1 MVVFFVNQ
9 VCHFPKANS
18 TSKKVSRDGLAIV
31 SLILSTLSLNI
42 TDGFVID
49 TINKRKL
56 LLLYMSYKGIY
67 RPSNPKKYKGDS
79 KNIIYRSLW
88 ERKFMNY
95 CDLNEN
101 ILEWASE
108 EFWIPYLDPTT
119 NRVRRY
125 FPDFFIKY
133 KDKDSNIRRS
143 VIEVK
148 PMRETLQPKATKGKS
163 RKTMINESMTY
174 VKNQAKWKAAREFCE
189 DRKLEF
195 KIMTEKELGIR

>member
-1 MVVFFVNQ
+1 
-9 VCHFPKANS
+9 
-18 TSKKVSRDGLAIV
+18 
-31 SLILSTLSLNI
+31 
-42 TDGFVID
+42 
-49 TINKRKL
+49 
-56 LLLYMSYKGIY
+56 
-67 RPSNPKKYKGDS
+67 
-79 KNIIYRSLW
+79 
-88 ERKFMNY
+88 MNY

-108 EFWIPYLDPTT
+108 EFFIPYRDPTT

-133 KDKDSNIRRS
+133 KDKTGDIRRS

>member
-1 MVVFFVNQ
+1 
-9 VCHFPKANS
+9 
-18 TSKKVSRDGLAIV
+18 
-31 SLILSTLSLNI
+31 
-42 TDGFVID
+42 
-49 TINKRKL
+49 
-56 LLLYMSYKGIY
+56 MSYKGIY

-79 KNIIYRSLW
+79 QNIIYRSLW

-133 KDKDSNIRRS
+133 KDKDDNIRRS

-174 VKNQAKWKAAREFCE
+174 VKKSSKVESSKRV
-189 DRKLEF
+189 L
-195 KIMTEKELGIR
+195 

>member
-1 MVVFFVNQ
+1 
-9 VCHFPKANS
+9 
-18 TSKKVSRDGLAIV
+18 
-31 SLILSTLSLNI
+31 
-42 TDGFVID
+42 
-49 TINKRKL
+49 
-56 LLLYMSYKGIY
+56 MSYKGIY

-79 KNIIYRSLW
+79 QNIIYRSLW

-108 EFWIPYLDPTT
+108 EFFIPYRDPTT

-133 KDKDSNIRRS
+133 KDKNGDIRRS

-148 PMRETLQPKATKGKS
+148 PMRETLEPKQTKGKS
-163 RKTMINESMTY
+163 RKTMINESVTY
-174 VKNQAKWKAAREFCE
+174 IKNQAKWKAAREFCA

>member
-1 MVVFFVNQ
+1 
-9 VCHFPKANS
+9 
-18 TSKKVSRDGLAIV
+18 
-31 SLILSTLSLNI
+31 
-42 TDGFVID
+42 
-49 TINKRKL
+49 
-56 LLLYMSYKGIY
+56 MSYKGIY
-67 RPSNPKKYKGDS
+67 KPSYPKKYKGDQR
-79 KNIIYRSLW
+79 NIIYRSLC

-95 CDLNEN
+95 WDLNEN

-108 EFWIPYLDPTT
+108 EFFIPYHDPTT

-133 KDKDSNIRRS
+133 KDKDGNIRRS

-148 PMRETLQPKATKGKS
+148 PMRETLEPKATKGKS
-163 RKTMINESMTY
+163 RKTLINESVTY
-174 VKNQAKWKAAREFCE
+174 VKNQAKWKAAREFCA

>member
-1 MVVFFVNQ
+1 
-9 VCHFPKANS
+9 
-18 TSKKVSRDGLAIV
+18 
-31 SLILSTLSLNI
+31 
-42 TDGFVID
+42 
-49 TINKRKL
+49 
-56 LLLYMSYKGIY
+56 MSYKGIY

-79 KNIIYRSLW
+79 QNIIYRSLW

-133 KDKDSNIRRS
+133 RDSKGNIRRS
-143 VIEVK
+143 IIEIK
-148 PMRETLQPKATKGKS
+148 PKRFCEAPKVQS
-163 RKTMINESMTY
+163 RKTKKYLYEVTEY
-174 VKNQAKWKAAREFCE
+174 AKNQAKWEAAKEFCE
-189 DRKLEF
+189 DRRYEF
-195 KIMTEKELGIR
+195 KVLTEDDLKV

>member
-1 MVVFFVNQ
+1 
-9 VCHFPKANS
+9 
-18 TSKKVSRDGLAIV
+18 
-31 SLILSTLSLNI
+31 
-42 TDGFVID
+42 
-49 TINKRKL
+49 
-56 LLLYMSYKGIY
+56 MSYKGVY

-148 PMRETLQPKATKGKS
+148 PMRETQQPKATKGKS

>member
-1 MVVFFVNQ
+1 
-9 VCHFPKANS
+9 
-18 TSKKVSRDGLAIV
+18 
-31 SLILSTLSLNI
+31 
-42 TDGFVID
+42 
-49 TINKRKL
+49 
-56 LLLYMSYKGIY
+56 MSYKGIY
-67 RPSNPKKYKGDS
+67 KPSYPKKYKGDQR
-79 KNIIYRSLW
+79 NIIYRSLW

-108 EFWIPYLDPTT
+108 EFFIPYHDPTSY
-119 NRVRRY
+119 RVCIY

-133 KDKDSNIRRS
+133 KDKDGNIRRS

-148 PMRETLQPKATKGKS
+148 PMRETLEPKATKGKS
-163 RKTMINESMTY
+163 RKTLINESVTY
-174 VKNQAKWKAAREFCE
+174 VKNQAKWKAAREFCA